1 MPYWLVEG
9 DLTLYAIL
17 AAIGLVCVAVWWRTR
32 QRKYAVIA
40 ASAAVA
46 ILSLSMLDRLFE
58 SDREQMIRK
67 VQEIADGVRARD
79 SQRFERIFRNVSDD
93 FRRGAFDKGQFR
105 KFAED
110 VSHSRNVTEF
120 QAWGFV
126 PGDVSR
132 QKRRGNLEFLFKIH
146 GNWSAGNEYFLA
158 RTVWQLDSDGEWR
171 LQTFD
176 VFNPYSDTHSPIQ
189 IPGWTR

>member
-17 AAIGLVCVAVWWRTR
+17 ASVGLVCVAVWWRTR
-32 QRKYAVIA
+32 RRKYAVVA
-40 ASAAVA
+40 VAAAVA
-46 ILSLSMLDRLFE
+46 ILTLSVLDRVIE

-79 SQRFERIFRNVSDD
+79 FQNIFKHVSED
-93 FRRGAFDKGQFR
+93 FRRGAFDKAQFR
-105 KFAED
+105 HFAQE
-110 VSHSRNVTEF
+110 VSHSQNVTEF

-132 QKRRGNLEFLFKIH
+132 QKRRGNLEFLFKIR

-158 RTVWQLDSDGEWR
+158 KTVWHLDSDGEWR

-176 VFNPYSDTHSPIQ
+176 VFNPYSDTKSPQQ
-189 IPGWTR
+189 IPGWPR

>member
-17 AAIGLVCVAVWWRTR
+17 AAVALVCVAVWWRTR
-32 QRKYAVIA
+32 RRKYAVVA
-40 ASAAVA
+40 AAAAVA
-46 ILSLSMLDRLFE
+46 ILTLSMLDRLIE

-79 SQRFERIFRNVSDD
+79 FPSIFRHVSDE
-93 FRRGAFDKGQFR
+93 FRRGAFDKPQFR
-105 KFAED
+105 HFAQE
-110 VSHSRNVTEF
+110 VSHSRNITEF

-132 QKRRGNLEFLFKIH
+132 QKRRGNLEFLFKIR

-176 VFNPYSDTHSPIQ
+176 VFNPYSDTNSPVQ
-189 IPGWTR
+189 IPGWPR

>member
-17 AAIGLVCVAVWWRTR
+17 AAVGLVCVAVWWRTR
-32 QRKYAVIA
+32 QRKYAVVA
-40 ASAAVA
+40 AGAAAA
-46 ILSLSMLDRLFE
+46 ILALSMLDRLIE

-67 VQEIADGVRARD
+67 VQEIAEGVRARD
-79 SQRFERIFRNVSDD
+79 FQNIFRHVSDD
-93 FRRGAFDKGQFR
+93 FRRGAFDKPQFR
-105 KFAED
+105 DFAQD
-110 VSHSRNVTEF
+110 VSRRRNVTEF

-132 QKRRGNLEFLFKIH
+132 HKRRGNLEFLFKIR

-176 VFNPYSDTHSPIQ
+176 VFNPYSDSNSSIQ
-189 IPGWTR
+189 IPGWPR